1 MIKLFGLTMLVGL
14 ATSVQTVVAG
24 VAFMVMGGVAVCS
37 VRTPEVNLY
46 IPVPTQLADAGLM
59 VARYAMPERER
70 DEVRRNL
77 APWLPI
83 VETVTQELADVPNG
97 TVLVSVD
104 TPEETVRIQKR
115 HGRLTVDVD
124 APDAEV
130 HVSLPARS
138 VKRIARQL
146 GMLI

>member
-24 VAFMVMGGVAVCS
+24 VVFVAMGGVAVCS
-37 VRTPEVNLY
+37 VKTPDVNLY

-59 VARYAMPERER
+59 VARYLMPERER
-70 DEVRRNL
+70 HEVRRNL
-77 APWLPI
+77 EPWLPV
-83 VETVTQELADVPNG
+83 VETITHELADVPNG

-104 TPEETVRIQKR
+104 TTEETVRIQKR